1 MKKFFNFG
9 KKMRQSSSGRFKLP
23 NSCGVQTLCP
33 TEGYQIRS
41 KDLGKIHKAVM
52 LGDVAKVQKLLLLG
66 KNTVNE
72 LDKVKR
78 TPLHLACANGYPDVV
93 SLLIERKCELN
104 LLDNDS
110 RTPLMKA
117 IECRQEE
124 CVTILLEHGADPNLG
139 DNKKNNALHYIA
151 SGQTKFMAEKLIKHN
166 IDIEAKNQEGLTPLL
181 LAITTMNT
189 EMADFLLKNGANVNA
204 LDNCKRTAL
213 MIAVSVESI
222 DLVTVLLQN
231 NADYT
236 LQDVDGWTAETYA
249 EQHGYPL
256 HIYNKQIEE
265 QQECHNSCPPQ
276 IGYEE
281 KPSWSG
287 FALGVSF
294 LDKKAKE
301 SYAEDSINN
310 SLSDNP
316 GPANHLPSTKSELD
330 FYTEVKE
337 ENQKHQYN
345 KMETLERKDNNFNEN
360 RKTGKELFSME
371 IHYQHGKDEENKIPG
386 EEIPIT
392 SISSK
397 GNLVPVHHALKRFAK
412 ITLNENKDKV
422 EMDTDTLDGFPLD
435 TGTEDSDFS
444 TSNYVQ
450 GASCLWEDQNRVLAS
465 ELSVKFKKSRMIKFT
480 KKVTAFENTENCTLL
495 ETESQQKHQK
505 VQCESRKNREKLQ
518 AEIHFPSCASS
529 ATFVQESQA
538 LKLNFQQ
545 AQDEWLPL
553 KDQLIEKIDNL
564 SIQLSKAKDDK
575 HQLCESLKMTTLIL
589 EETRRKLKKSND
601 KIKELEFKN
610 YIQKEKSNR
619 PFFTKEVMQEE
630 LTQMPREIHVLQQPF
645 KDAQNKGAFKILVS
659 DDIQVKF
666 SARSRILTANFK
678 KQDCV
683 EKEKKKEEEKESI
696 DEYLHVIEQIYK
708 KKQAEDED
716 TIRKLQQELA
726 DCKNEP
732 CMNSQELTS
741 LYQRV
746 LEWEKQLQKELE
758 QNKRKDTIRKP
769 QQELADC
776 KNEPCMNSQELTSLY
791 QRVLEWEKQL
801 QKELEQN
808 KRKDTIRKL
817 QQELADC
824 KNEPCMNSQELTS
837 LYQRVLEWEKQ
848 LQKELDQNKR
858 KDTIRKLQQE
868 LADGKNE
875 PCMNS
880 QELTSLYQSV
890 LEWEKQLQKELD
902 QKKRKDTIRKLQQ
915 ELADCK
921 NEPCMNLQE
930 LISLYQRVLEWEKQL
945 QKELDQK
952 KRKLQESQEQSKQP
966 QQYIN
971 ELEDYMQKHKMK
983 CVTFED
989 SVKQQMDKKEKNWKN
1004 IFDYTNLTQGTEK
1017 DNFNEQMEYQLQRLN
1032 AELYKMKISN
1042 EKYIASL
1049 EIQDMGSRWRRG
1061 DRSLSELLLEPL
1073 RSATDQTTAL
1083 AWWDIIHKYLAD
1095 NKCGTEEIWE

>member
-518 AEIHFPSCASS
+518 TEIHFPSCASS

-564 SIQLSKAKDDK
+564 SIQLSKAKDEK
-575 HQLCESLKMTTLIL
+575 YQLCESLKMTTLVL
-589 EETRRKLKKSND
+589 EETQRKLKSND

-619 PFFTKEVMQEE
+619 SFFTKEVMQEE

-645 KDAQNKGAFKILVS
+645 EDAQNEGAFKILVS

-666 SARSRILTANFK
+666 SARSRILTANVK
-678 KQDCV
+678 KQDRV
-683 EKEKKKEEEKESI
+683 EKEKKKKEEKESI
-696 DEYLHVIEQIYK
+696 DEYLHIIEQIYK
-708 KKQAEDED
+708 KEQAEDE
-716 TIRKLQQELA
+716 
-726 DCKNEP
+726 
-732 CMNSQELTS
+732 
-741 LYQRV
+741 
-746 LEWEKQLQKELE
+746 
-758 QNKRKDTIRKP
+758 
-769 QQELADC
+769 
-776 KNEPCMNSQELTSLY
+776 
-791 QRVLEWEKQL
+791 
-801 QKELEQN
+801 
-808 KRKDTIRKL
+808 
-817 QQELADC
+817 
-824 KNEPCMNSQELTS
+824 
-837 LYQRVLEWEKQ
+837 
-848 LQKELDQNKR
+848 
-858 KDTIRKLQQE
+858 
-868 LADGKNE
+868 
-875 PCMNS
+875 
-880 QELTSLYQSV
+880 
-890 LEWEKQLQKELD
+890 
-902 QKKRKDTIRKLQQ
+902 DTIRKLQQ

>member
-518 AEIHFPSCASS
+518 TEIHFPSCASS

-564 SIQLSKAKDDK
+564 SIQLSKAKDEK
-575 HQLCESLKMTTLIL
+575 YQLCESLKMTTLVL
-589 EETRRKLKKSND
+589 EETQRKLKSND

-619 PFFTKEVMQEE
+619 SFFTKEVMQEE

-645 KDAQNKGAFKILVS
+645 EDAQNEGAFKILVS

-666 SARSRILTANFK
+666 SARSRILTANVK
-678 KQDCV
+678 KQDRV
-683 EKEKKKEEEKESI
+683 EKEKKKKEEKESI
-696 DEYLHVIEQIYK
+696 DEYLHIIEQIYK
-708 KKQAEDED
+708 KEQAEDED

-732 CMNSQELTS
+732 CMNS
-741 LYQRV
+741 
-746 LEWEKQLQKELE
+746 
-758 QNKRKDTIRKP
+758 
-769 QQELADC
+769 
-776 KNEPCMNSQELTSLY
+776 
-791 QRVLEWEKQL
+791 
-801 QKELEQN
+801 
-808 KRKDTIRKL
+808 
-817 QQELADC
+817 
-824 KNEPCMNSQELTS
+824 
-837 LYQRVLEWEKQ
+837 
-848 LQKELDQNKR
+848 
-858 KDTIRKLQQE
+858 
-868 LADGKNE
+868 
-875 PCMNS
+875 
-880 QELTSLYQSV
+880 
-890 LEWEKQLQKELD
+890 
-902 QKKRKDTIRKLQQ
+902 
-915 ELADCK
+915 
-921 NEPCMNLQE
+921 QE

-952 KRKLQESQEQSKQP
+952 KRKLQESQEQSKQS

>member
-518 AEIHFPSCASS
+518 TEIHFPSCASS

-564 SIQLSKAKDDK
+564 SIQLSKAKDEK
-575 HQLCESLKMTTLIL
+575 YQLCESLKMTTLVL
-589 EETRRKLKKSND
+589 EETQRKLKSND

-619 PFFTKEVMQEE
+619 SFFTKEVMQEE

-645 KDAQNKGAFKILVS
+645 EDAQNEGAFKILVS

-666 SARSRILTANFK
+666 SARSRILTANVK
-678 KQDCV
+678 KQDRV
-683 EKEKKKEEEKESI
+683 EKEKKKKEEKESI
-696 DEYLHVIEQIYK
+696 DEYLHIIEQIYK
-708 KKQAEDED
+708 KEQAEDE
-716 TIRKLQQELA
+716 
-726 DCKNEP
+726 
-732 CMNSQELTS
+732 
-741 LYQRV
+741 
-746 LEWEKQLQKELE
+746 
-758 QNKRKDTIRKP
+758 
-769 QQELADC
+769 
-776 KNEPCMNSQELTSLY
+776 
-791 QRVLEWEKQL
+791 
-801 QKELEQN
+801 
-808 KRKDTIRKL
+808 DTIRKL

>member
-518 AEIHFPSCASS
+518 TEIHFPSCASS

-564 SIQLSKAKDDK
+564 SIQLSKAKDEK
-575 HQLCESLKMTTLIL
+575 YQLCESLKMTTLVL
-589 EETRRKLKKSND
+589 EETQRKLKSND

-619 PFFTKEVMQEE
+619 SFFTKEVMQEE

-645 KDAQNKGAFKILVS
+645 EDAQNEGAFKILVS

-666 SARSRILTANFK
+666 SARSRILTANVK
-678 KQDCV
+678 KQDRV
-683 EKEKKKEEEKESI
+683 EKEKKKKEEKESI
-696 DEYLHVIEQIYK
+696 DEYLHIIEQIYK
-708 KKQAEDED
+708 KEQAEDED

-732 CMNSQELTS
+732 CMNS
-741 LYQRV
+741 
-746 LEWEKQLQKELE
+746 
-758 QNKRKDTIRKP
+758 
-769 QQELADC
+769 
-776 KNEPCMNSQELTSLY
+776 
-791 QRVLEWEKQL
+791 
-801 QKELEQN
+801 
-808 KRKDTIRKL
+808 
-817 QQELADC
+817 
-824 KNEPCMNSQELTS
+824 
-837 LYQRVLEWEKQ
+837 
-848 LQKELDQNKR
+848 
-858 KDTIRKLQQE
+858 
-868 LADGKNE
+868 
-875 PCMNS
+875 
-880 QELTSLYQSV
+880 
-890 LEWEKQLQKELD
+890 
-902 QKKRKDTIRKLQQ
+902 
-915 ELADCK
+915 
-921 NEPCMNLQE
+921 QE

>member
-518 AEIHFPSCASS
+518 TEIHFPSCASS

-564 SIQLSKAKDDK
+564 SIQLSKAKDEK
-575 HQLCESLKMTTLIL
+575 YQLCESLKMTTLVL
-589 EETRRKLKKSND
+589 EETQRKLKSND

-619 PFFTKEVMQEE
+619 SFFTKEVMQEE

-645 KDAQNKGAFKILVS
+645 EDAQNEGAFKILVS

-666 SARSRILTANFK
+666 SARSRILTANVK
-678 KQDCV
+678 KQDRV
-683 EKEKKKEEEKESI
+683 EKEKKKKEEKESI
-696 DEYLHVIEQIYK
+696 DEYLHIIEQIYK
-708 KKQAEDED
+708 KEQAEDED

-732 CMNSQELTS
+732 CMNS
-741 LYQRV
+741 
-746 LEWEKQLQKELE
+746 
-758 QNKRKDTIRKP
+758 
-769 QQELADC
+769 
-776 KNEPCMNSQELTSLY
+776 
-791 QRVLEWEKQL
+791 
-801 QKELEQN
+801 
-808 KRKDTIRKL
+808 
-817 QQELADC
+817 
-824 KNEPCMNSQELTS
+824 
-837 LYQRVLEWEKQ
+837 
-848 LQKELDQNKR
+848 
-858 KDTIRKLQQE
+858 
-868 LADGKNE
+868 
-875 PCMNS
+875 
-880 QELTSLYQSV
+880 
-890 LEWEKQLQKELD
+890 
-902 QKKRKDTIRKLQQ
+902 
-915 ELADCK
+915 
-921 NEPCMNLQE
+921 QE

-952 KRKLQESQEQSKQP
+952 KRKLQESQEQSKQS

-1004 IFDYTNLTQGTEK
+1004 IFDYTNLTQETEK
-1017 DNFNEQMEYQLQRLN
+1017 DNFNEQMEYQLQGLN
-1032 AELYKMKISN
+1032 AELSKMKISN
-1042 EKYIASL
+1042 EKYIASQEL
-1049 EIQDMGSRWRRG
+1049 QDMGSRWRRG
-1061 DRSLSELLLEPL
+1061 DRSLSELFLEPL

>member
-518 AEIHFPSCASS
+518 TEIHFPSCASS

-564 SIQLSKAKDDK
+564 SIQLSKAKDEK
-575 HQLCESLKMTTLIL
+575 YQLCESLKMTTLVL
-589 EETRRKLKKSND
+589 EETQRKLKSND

-619 PFFTKEVMQEE
+619 SFFTKEVMQEE

-645 KDAQNKGAFKILVS
+645 EDAQNEGAFKILVS

-666 SARSRILTANFK
+666 SARSRILTANVK
-678 KQDCV
+678 KQDRV
-683 EKEKKKEEEKESI
+683 EKEKKKKEEKESI
-696 DEYLHVIEQIYK
+696 DEYLHIIEQIYK
-708 KKQAEDED
+708 KEQAEDE
-716 TIRKLQQELA
+716 
-726 DCKNEP
+726 
-732 CMNSQELTS
+732 
-741 LYQRV
+741 
-746 LEWEKQLQKELE
+746 
-758 QNKRKDTIRKP
+758 
-769 QQELADC
+769 
-776 KNEPCMNSQELTSLY
+776 
-791 QRVLEWEKQL
+791 
-801 QKELEQN
+801 
-808 KRKDTIRKL
+808 
-817 QQELADC
+817 
-824 KNEPCMNSQELTS
+824 
-837 LYQRVLEWEKQ
+837 
-848 LQKELDQNKR
+848 
-858 KDTIRKLQQE
+858 DTIRKLQQE

>member
-518 AEIHFPSCASS
+518 TEIHFPSCASS

-564 SIQLSKAKDDK
+564 SIQLSKAKDEK
-575 HQLCESLKMTTLIL
+575 YQLCESLKMTTLVL
-589 EETRRKLKKSND
+589 EETQRKLKSND

-619 PFFTKEVMQEE
+619 SFFTKEVMQEE

-645 KDAQNKGAFKILVS
+645 EDAQNEGAFKILVS

-666 SARSRILTANFK
+666 SARSRILTANVK
-678 KQDCV
+678 KQDRV
-683 EKEKKKEEEKESI
+683 EKEKKKKEEKESI
-696 DEYLHVIEQIYK
+696 DEYLHIIEQIYK
-708 KKQAEDED
+708 KEQAEDED

-732 CMNSQELTS
+732 CMNSQELIS
-741 LYQRV
+741 LYQR
-746 LEWEKQLQKELE
+746 
-758 QNKRKDTIRKP
+758 
-769 QQELADC
+769 
-776 KNEPCMNSQELTSLY
+776 
-791 QRVLEWEKQL
+791 
-801 QKELEQN
+801 
-808 KRKDTIRKL
+808 
-817 QQELADC
+817 
-824 KNEPCMNSQELTS
+824 
-837 LYQRVLEWEKQ
+837 
-848 LQKELDQNKR
+848 
-858 KDTIRKLQQE
+858 
-868 LADGKNE
+868 
-875 PCMNS
+875 
-880 QELTSLYQSV
+880 V